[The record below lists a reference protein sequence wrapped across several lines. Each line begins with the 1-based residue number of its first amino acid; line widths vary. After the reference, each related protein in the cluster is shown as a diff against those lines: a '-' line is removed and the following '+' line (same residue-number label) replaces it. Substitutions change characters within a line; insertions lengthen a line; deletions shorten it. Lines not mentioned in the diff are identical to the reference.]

1 MTGEK
6 AGNLQ
11 QGGKNYPRADGDCE
25 ARQPKDAQSY
35 VNQHAPHILRNRR
48 RLLMYGDIQAVHI
61 KNEQP
66 GAEGSQGCS
75 EELLIC
81 S

>member
-1 MTGEK
+1 MK
-6 AGNLQ
+6 K
-11 QGGKNYPRADGDCE
+11 QGTCSRAVRIIPADGDCE

-75 EELLIC
+75 EEMLIC